1 MSKSEKLWYIHYLF
15 DLLNNPTKF
24 QLNWKRT
31 QNSQLKLFDTAVTL
45 KYGPGHWNWYEQIT
59 LNEQYNYA
67 KFGIYGMQVN
77 TNVKVFDKFW
87 HLTNKK
93 HV

>member
-1 MSKSEKLWYIHYLF
+1 MLKFLSKQTTHELPPLNMCKSEKLWYIHYLF

-45 KYGPGHWNWYEQIT
+45 KYGPGH
-59 LNEQYNYA
+59 
-67 KFGIYGMQVN
+67 
-77 TNVKVFDKFW
+77 
-87 HLTNKK
+87 
-93 HV
+93 